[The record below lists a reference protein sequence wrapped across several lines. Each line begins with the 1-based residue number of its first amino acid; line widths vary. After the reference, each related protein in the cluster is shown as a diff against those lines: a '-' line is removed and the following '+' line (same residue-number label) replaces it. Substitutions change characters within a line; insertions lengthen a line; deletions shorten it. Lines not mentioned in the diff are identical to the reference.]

1 MLKIKQRKHNEFLKP
16 TIALSIP
23 IMLQALLVNGVTFAD
38 TLMIGQLGEISI
50 AAVGVASQLFF
61 LVTMFLY
68 GISSAGGIFISQF
81 WGAQDKRGIQKVL
94 GLSFI
99 FTLITCGL
107 IAILSTLFP
116 SIIMKIFTQD
126 QNVINGGNTYLKIVG
141 FSYILTGFSFM
152 YAVGLRST
160 GDAKTPLIISIV
172 SLSVDVI
179 GNYLLIF
186 GIGIFPELGIAGGAI
201 STSLSRIVELI
212 LYIIITNKKKDC
224 PVKFSF
230 KYSLDFDKSFVKRF
244 FNTAIPVVINDIMWS
259 LGMVCYKVAYSKIG
273 TEALAAVQ
281 IIESINNLFFVT
293 IQGFSGAVAIILG
306 NMIGAKREN
315 KAKDYA
321 NFSLVFSLITGV
333 LIGLLIAISSSSF
346 VSLFHINKEVS
357 NIAEK
362 SLFMIALL
370 MPIKFLTM
378 DQVLGLLRG
387 GGDTKYSLYLEMCSI
402 WLVGV
407 PMAFLGVLVF
417 HLPLP
422 YIYLLVGTEEITKM
436 IFGFQRIHSGKFI
449 HKLI

>member
-1 MLKIKQRKHNEFLKP
+1 MLKIKQREHSEFLKP

-23 IMLQALLVNGVTFAD
+23 IMLQALLVNGVTFVD

-61 LVTMFLY
+61 LVTIFLY
-68 GISSAGGIFISQF
+68 GVSSAGGIFISQF

-99 FTLITCGL
+99 FTFITCGL

-116 SIIMKIFTQD
+116 STIMKIFTQD
-126 QNVINGGNTYLKIVG
+126 QNVINGGNTYLRIVG
-141 FSYILTGFSFM
+141 FSYVLTGFSFM

-201 STSLSRIVELI
+201 STSISRLVELI
-212 LYIIITNKKKDC
+212 LYIIITNRQKDC

-230 KYSLDFDKSFVKRF
+230 KYSLDFDRIFVKRF
-244 FNTAIPVVINDIMWS
+244 FNTAIPVVINDILWS
-259 LGMVCYKVAYSKIG
+259 LGMVCYKIAYSKIG

-306 NMIGAKREN
+306 NMIGEKKEN
-315 KAKDYA
+315 KAKAYA

-333 LIGLLIAISSSSF
+333 LIGLLITISSSSF
-346 VSLFHINKEVS
+346 VSLFHINNEVN
-357 NIAEK
+357 NIAIK
-362 SLFMIALL
+362 SLLMIAIL
-370 MPIKFLTM
+370 MPVKFLTM

-436 IFGFQRIHSGKFI
+436 IFGLQRIHSGKFI
-449 HKLI
+449 HKLV

>member
-1 MLKIKQRKHNEFLKP
+1 MLKIKQKAHYEFLKP

-50 AAVGVASQLFF
+50 ASVGVASQLFF
-61 LVTMFLY
+61 LVSMFLY

-81 WGAQDKRGIQKVL
+81 WGAQDRRGIQKVL
-94 GLSFI
+94 GITFI
-99 FTLITCGL
+99 FTIIVCGL
-107 IAILSTLFP
+107 IAIFSTIFP
-116 SIIMKIFTQD
+116 SYIMKIFTKD
-126 QNVINGGNTYLKIVG
+126 LNVINGGNTYLKIVG
-141 FSYILTGFSFM
+141 FSYVLSGLSFM

-172 SLSVDVI
+172 SLSVDVL

-201 STSLSRIVELI
+201 STSLSRVVELV
-212 LYIIITNKKKDC
+212 LYIIVTNKKANC

-230 KYSLDFDKSFVKRF
+230 KYSLDFDKVFVKRF
-244 FNTAIPVVINDIMWS
+244 VNTAIPVVINDIMWS

-293 IQGFSGAVAIILG
+293 IQGFSGAVSIILG
-306 NMIGAKREN
+306 NMIGAKQEK
-315 KAKDYA
+315 KAMKYA
-321 NFSLVFSLITGV
+321 NFSLIFSLLTGILV
-333 LIGLLIAISSSSF
+333 GLLIIVSSKTF
-346 VSLFHINKEVS
+346 VSLFHINEVVKS
-357 NIAEK
+357 IALK

-370 MPIKFLTM
+370 MPVKFLTM

-387 GGDTKYSLYLEMCSI
+387 GGDTNYSLYLEMFSI

-407 PMAFLGVLVF
+407 PMAFIGVLLF
-417 HLPLP
+417 KLPLP

-436 IFGFQRIHSGKFI
+436 IFGFKRIHSGKFI